1 MVSNGGLWDTF
12 IQPFMP
18 GYTGPVKSWDDQT
31 THGVLDIKEVFDIA
45 MGKHSSWQDAYSAEG
60 GPYKGITSILGANFR
75 SNVVPALATIVGAN
89 VGRTVVKDFGIAR
102 SLNKLTRQLRL
113 NKWVRW

>member
-1 MVSNGGLWDTF
+1 MVSNGGLYDTF
-12 IQPFMP
+12 ILPFMP

-60 GPYKGITSILGANFR
+60 GPYKGIANIVGANFR
-75 SNVVPALATIVGAN
+75 SNFVPALATIVGAN

-102 SLNKLTRQLRL
+102 SLTN
-113 NKWVRW
+113 